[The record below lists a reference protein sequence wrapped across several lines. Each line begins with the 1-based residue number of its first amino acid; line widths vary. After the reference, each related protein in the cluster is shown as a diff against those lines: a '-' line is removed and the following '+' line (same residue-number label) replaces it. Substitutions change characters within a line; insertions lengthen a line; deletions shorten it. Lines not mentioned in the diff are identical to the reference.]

1 MPRSLVIVESPAK
14 AKTINRY
21 LGPDYVVE
29 PSMGHIRDLPKS
41 SLGVDV
47 EHDFAPKYVII
58 QDRRKIVTAL
68 KKAAKE
74 CEQVFLAADPDR
86 EGEAICWHLKELL
99 EDSNRNIHRVLLHE
113 ITKKAV
119 TEAFQN
125 RLELDAN
132 KFRAQQTR
140 RILDRLVGYLISPLL
155 WKKIGRG
162 LSAGR
167 VQSIALRLICDREK
181 QIKAFVAEEYWAIAA
196 NLRAS
201 SPPDFRASLVKI
213 DDKKAKLGDGPTT
226 LQLVERLKQ
235 TPFVLNDIQVREKKK
250 SPPPPYITSTLQ
262 QDGFRLLRYP
272 VRKTMS
278 LAQRLYEGL
287 EIGDRGLVGLIT
299 YMRTDSVRLS
309 GEAVAWAR
317 QYISSRWSPA
327 YLPETPHVFKSRK
340 QAQDAHEAIRPTLP
354 DLPPETVKPY
364 LRKDEWNVY
373 RLIWN
378 RFIASQMSSA
388 QVEETEFDIRASN
401 CQFSAK
407 GEVILHP
414 GFLAIAQDQKKEK
427 AVEQDQDEE
436 APEEEEAK
444 TLPKAA
450 AGESLTLLGLEPKQ
464 NFTQPPPRY
473 TEGSLVKD
481 LEAKGI
487 GRPST
492 YAPII
497 ATLQNRVYVVKE
509 GSKFIP
515 TELGLF
521 VTDFLVQHFHDLM
534 EVEFTALMEEE
545 LDRISEGEFDW
556 LASLRGFYQ
565 RLEADLK
572 KGMDT
577 EGVTKT
583 GIPVDENCPQC
594 GKPMVIKSGRFG
606 RFKACSGYPD
616 CQYKQ
621 SLVKKEAIPLDEKCP
636 QCGSQLVQ
644 RRGRYGAFIAC
655 SDYPRCNYVKKERV
669 DTGIPCPTGCGGTI
683 LQRKTRRGRGFFGCS
698 LYPKCSFATWEQ
710 PVAQACPKCGKPI
723 LLRKQRKNKP
733 SVVHCWDEACDYQ
746 VEEAVPESGPPP
758 SPKPDSDGSPPS
770 DSQPE

>member
-1 MPRSLVIVESPAK
+1 MPRFLVIVESPAK

-21 LGPDYVVE
+21 LGSDYVVE

-41 SLGVDV
+41 SLGVDL
-47 EHDFAPKYVII
+47 EHDFAPKYVILP
-58 QDRRKIVTAL
+58 DRRKLVTAL
-68 KKAAKE
+68 KKAARE

-99 EDSNRNIHRVLLHE
+99 KDSNRNVHRVLLHE

-125 RLELDAN
+125 WLELDAN

-167 VQSIALRLICDREK
+167 VQSIALRLICEREK
-181 QIKAFVAEEYWAIAA
+181 EIKAFVTEEYWAIAA

-201 SPPDFRASLVKI
+201 NPPDFRASLIKI
-213 DDKKAKLGDGPTT
+213 DGKKARLGDGQST

-235 TPFVLNDIQVREKKK
+235 TPFVLNDIQVRQKKK
-250 SPPPPYITSTLQ
+250 DPPPPYITSTLQ
-262 QDGFRLLRYP
+262 QDGFRLLRFP

-278 LAQRLYEGL
+278 LAQRLYEGM

-299 YMRTDSVRLS
+299 YMRTDSFRLS

-317 QYISSRWSPA
+317 QYISSRWSPSH
-327 YLPETPHVFKSRK
+327 LPDTPRVFKSRK
-340 QAQDAHEAIRPTLP
+340 QAQDAHEAIRPTSP
-354 DLPPETVKPY
+354 DLPPEAVRSY
-364 LRKDEWNVY
+364 LKKDEWNIY

-414 GFLAIAQDQKKEK
+414 GFLALAQDQKKERT
-427 AVEQDQDEE
+427 ADQDEE
-436 APEEEEAK
+436 EAGEEEAK
-444 TLPKAA
+444 TMPKAA

-464 NFTQPPPRY
+464 NFTQPPARY
-473 TEGSLVKD
+473 TEGSLVKEM
-481 LEAKGI
+481 EAKGI

-509 GSKFIP
+509 SGKFIP
-515 TELGLF
+515 TELGLY
-521 VTDFLVQHFHDLM
+521 VTDFLVQHFPDLM
-534 EVEFTALMEEE
+534 EVKFTALLEEE
-545 LDRISEGEFDW
+545 LDRISEGEYDW
-556 LASLRGFYQ
+556 LTSLRGYYQ

-577 EGVTKT
+577 EGVAKT

-594 GKPMVIKSGRFG
+594 GKPLVIKSGRFG

-616 CQYKQ
+616 CQFKK
-621 SLVKKEAIPLDEKCP
+621 SMVKKEAIPLDEKCP
-636 QCGSQLVQ
+636 QCNSQLVQ
-644 RRGRYGAFIAC
+644 RRGRYGAFVAC

-698 LYPKCSFATWEQ
+698 LYPKCSFATWEE

-733 SVVHCWDEACDYQ
+733 SVVRCWDEACDYK
-746 VEEAVPESGPPP
+746 VEEAGPESGPPP

-770 DSQPE
+770 DSRPE